1 MGRQEQKV
9 KLDQIKVLFEKKEFS
24 QARNI
29 CDEID
34 WSKIK
39 NIKSLFMASDVYKAT
54 GNLEEALTCLEHAYD
69 CAPVGKRILYQMADL
84 ALEAEQSS
92 RAEEYLEEY
101 ETIAPEDPNYL
112 ILTYRLGKIKGEAT
126 EKLISILKEYLDE
139 EIDEQWSYELAE
151 LYAQNQQ
158 IEECIELCDYIIL
171 WFSVGTY
178 VDKALDL
185 KARYASL
192 TEEQIEKRDN
202 KAKYRARLR
211 QVELEYRSPE
221 DIQVLTN
228 REQREEE
235 EERLA
240 SKGLAVSKVKL
251 PSKLKEEN
259 KTSEKKKQTKLEEAV
274 KKEPSY
280 IKGKAHSEEMVRER
294 LLQVKENLKQEA
306 RKKNEEMLALS
317 QENKVVEPS
326 NLKEE
331 TLEEK
336 EFAPDKS
343 DTAPLEEEK
352 SKLVEEQKEEIP
364 EKVLP
369 IEENVTTEEMNT
381 VQKETVETASNRVWH
396 FAIRCFQPEKGYEYA
411 LKRLKELAQVS
422 NDYPSAVERTTGMQ
436 LNLKSIAE
444 QRERFKNKTVVIE
457 YIGELADERMS
468 ELFSL
473 IEEEKGTQLILLDY
487 PDRLERFLRRY
498 PKLTGKLN
506 HIENMKVYDVDT
518 LLAYAQKYADERD
531 YAFHKNAMP
540 VLDGV
545 IKQILMEDNQEPE
558 KKVERYIEKIIQ
570 NSEEKSF
577 LQALKNIFLVR
588 YDKENRLVLK
598 KEDLQQV
605 NWKEDV

>member
-34 WSKIK
+34 WSRIK

-54 GNLEEALTCLEHAYD
+54 GNSENALTCLEYAYD
-69 CAPVGKRILYQMADL
+69 CAPVGKRILYQMAEL
-84 ALEAEQSS
+84 ALEAKQIS

-101 ETIAPEDPNYL
+101 QKIAPKDPNYL
-112 ILTYRLGKIKGEAT
+112 ILTYRLGKMKGESV
-126 EKLISILKEYLDE
+126 ENLISILKEYLNQ
-139 EIDEQWSYELAE
+139 EIDEQWNYELAE
-151 LYAQNQQ
+151 LYAQNEQ

-185 KARYASL
+185 KARYAAL
-192 TEEQIEKRDN
+192 TEEQIDKRDN
-202 KAKYRARLR
+202 KEKYRARLR

-228 REQREEE
+228 RERREEE

-240 SKGLAVSKVKL
+240 AKGLAVSKVEL
-251 PSKLKEEN
+251 PRKVKVEE
-259 KTSEKKKQTKLEEAV
+259 TL

-280 IKGKAHSEEMVRER
+280 VKSKARSEEMVRER
-294 LLQVKENLKQEA
+294 MLQVKENLKQEG
-306 RKKNEEMLALS
+306 R
-317 QENKVVEPS
+317 NKGGRIPTVVEENQAAES
-326 NLKEE
+326 SDFKKE
-331 TLEEK
+331 TLEDEK
-336 EFAPDKS
+336 
-343 DTAPLEEEK
+343 TAQSKAAAVVLEEEK
-352 SKLVEEQKEEIP
+352 SKSL
-364 EKVLP
+364 EKNKVDTTERILP
-369 IEENVTTEEMNT
+369 VEENVISEEQNM
-381 VQKETVETASNRVWH
+381 VQEETVEIPSNRVWH

-411 LKRLKELAQVS
+411 LKRWKEIAAVS
-422 NDYPSAVERTTGMQ
+422 DDYPSAVERTTGMQ

-468 ELFSL
+468 ELSSL
-473 IEEEKGTQLILLDY
+473 MEEEKGTQLILLDY
-487 PDRLERFLRRY
+487 PERLERFLRRY
-498 PKLTGKLN
+498 PKLTGKLS
-506 HIENMKVYDVDT
+506 HVESMKVYDVDT
-518 LLAYAQKYADERD
+518 LLAYAQKYADKRD

-540 VLDGV
+540 VLDSV

-558 KKVERYIEKIIQ
+558 KKVEQYIEKIIQ

-577 LQALKNIFLVR
+577 LQALKNVFLVR

-605 NWKEDV
+605 NWKENV